1 MIGGG
6 EPCVPLC
13 KGFIEAMQLDR
24 CTPSCSPPD
33 IKAQSPMAS
42 ETTITGLAPTVALL
56 TASVVA
62 VPLFRKLGLGS
73 VLGYLAAGLVIGP
86 FGFGIITDPVAI
98 LHVAELGVVM
108 FLFIIGLEM
117 RPAKLWALRRD
128 IFGLGLVQV
137 LTCGAL
143 LSAIGVYLGG
153 LTVPVA
159 VIGAMGFVLS
169 STAVIIKML
178 DERGETA
185 TPAGQRAVSI
195 LLLEDLAIVP
205 LLALVAL
212 FAALN
217 GGAVTDGD
225 QPVWISIAIGA
236 AAILAVVAAGKWL
249 LNPLFGLVATLGGRE
264 IMLAASLM
272 VVLGTALFMQWGG
285 LSMAMGAFL
294 AGVLLSESTF
304 RNQLETDIDPFKG
317 LLLGLFFLSVGM
329 SLDLALVASEWIL
342 IVAGVIAFMVTK
354 AIGIF
359 VIALL
364 FRATWQEALLRS
376 ALFAQGGEF
385 AFVLYA
391 AALSHGVF
399 DQRVAAIMSAI
410 VILSMALTPLIV
422 LLYDRYAPET
432 KVSFDGIE
440 AAKDLKNRVLIIGFG
455 RFGQLV
461 SQPLLARGVD
471 VSLIE
476 IDVDMIRAAGKFGF
490 KVYYG
495 DGTRLDV
502 LRASGAETAEAILVC
517 VDKPETADRIV
528 ALVKAEFPLAKL
540 FVRAYDRGHALRL
553 IETRVDYY
561 IREMFESALVF
572 GKEVL
577 VGLGFDRAVAEDTA
591 RDVRK
596 RDEERLALQ
605 VVGGFT
611 AGRQLLRGNMTTP
624 EPTPLTP
631 PKKKGTALS
640 PSTAEV
646 LEEEA
651 SPPEKPAAPG

>member
-1 MIGGG
+1 M
-6 EPCVPLC
+6 
-13 KGFIEAMQLDR
+13 
-24 CTPSCSPPD
+24 
-33 IKAQSPMAS
+33 MATMAADA
-42 ETTITGLAPTVALL
+42 TTMNLGHAVALL

-73 VLGYLAAGLVIGP
+73 VLGYLTAGLVVGP
-86 FGFGIITDPVAI
+86 FGFGLFSDPVAI

-117 RPAKLWALRRD
+117 RPAKLWALRKD

-143 LSAIGVYLGG
+143 LSGVGILAG
-153 LTVPVA
+153 LAVPVA

-169 STAVIIKML
+169 STAVIMKML

-195 LLLEDLAIVP
+195 LLFEDLSIVP
-205 LLALVAL
+205 LLALVAV
-212 FAALN
+212 FGALGGSQIGN
-217 GGAVTDGD
+217 GQAVWLS
-225 QPVWISIAIGA
+225 VLIGLA
-236 AAILAVVAAGKWL
+236 SLLAVVAAGRWL

-272 VVLGTALFMQWGG
+272 VVLGAALFMQWGG
-285 LSMAMGAFL
+285 LSQAMGAFL

-329 SLDLALVASEWIL
+329 SLDLALVFKEWALIL
-342 IVAGVIAFMVTK
+342 AGVAAFMVTK
-354 AIGIF
+354 ALGIF
-359 VIALL
+359 LIALL
-364 FRATWQEALLRS
+364 FQANWREALLR
-376 ALFAQGGEF
+376 ATLFAQGGEF
-385 AFVLYA
+385 AFVLYS
-391 AALSHGVF
+391 AALTVGVF
-399 DQRVAAIMSAI
+399 DQRSAAIFSAI
-410 VILSMALTPLIV
+410 VILSMALTPLM
-422 LLYDRYAPET
+422 LLLFDRYMPKEQP
-432 KVSFDGIE
+432 SLDGIE
-440 AAKDLKNRVLIIGFG
+440 VANGLKNRVLIIGFG

-461 SQPLLARGVD
+461 SQPLLSRDVD

-476 IDVDMIRAAGKFGF
+476 IDVDMIRAAGNFGF

-517 VDKPETADRIV
+517 INSPEATDKIV
-528 ALVKAEFPLAKL
+528 ELVKAEFPVAKL
-540 FVRAYDRGHALRL
+540 FVRSFDRGHTLRL
-553 IETRVDYY
+553 IEARVDYQL
-561 IREMFESALVF
+561 RETFESALAF
-572 GKEVL
+572 GKAVL
-577 VGLGFDRAVAEDTA
+577 IGLGFDPAVAEDTA

-596 RDEERLALQ
+596 RDEDRLALQ
-605 VVGGFT
+605 LVGGFA

-624 EPTPLTP
+624 EPAPFTA
-631 PKKKGTALS
+631 PKNKGRALS

-646 LEEEA
+646 MDEA
-651 SPPEKPAAPG
+651 PKGAVKDGDQAR

>member
-1 MIGGG
+1 MDAHTTVVG
-6 EPCVPLC
+6 
-13 KGFIEAMQLDR
+13 LDH
-24 CTPSCSPPD
+24 
-33 IKAQSPMAS
+33 A
-42 ETTITGLAPTVALL
+42 VALL

-73 VLGYLAAGLVIGP
+73 VLGYLTAGLVVGP
-86 FGFGIITDPVAI
+86 FGVGLISDPVSI

-117 RPAKLWALRRD
+117 KPAKLWALRRD

-143 LSAIGVYLGG
+143 LSAVGVYLGG
-153 LTVPVA
+153 LAVPVA

-169 STAVIIKML
+169 STAVIMTML

-205 LLALVAL
+205 LLALVAV
-212 FAALN
+212 FAALDGSGPN
-217 GGAVTDGD
+217 SEQAVW
-225 QPVWISIAIGA
+225 VSA
-236 AAILAVVAAGKWL
+236 AMGLAALVAVVFAGRWL
-249 LNPLFGLVATLGGRE
+249 LNPLFALVAKLGGRE

-272 VVLGTALFMQWGG
+272 VVLGAALVMQWGG

-294 AGVLLSESTF
+294 AGVLLSESAF
-304 RNQLETDIDPFKG
+304 RHQLEADIDPFKG
-317 LLLGLFFLSVGM
+317 LLLGLFFISVGM
-329 SLDLALVASEWIL
+329 SLDLALVGREWLL
-342 IVAGVIAFMVTK
+342 IIAGVLLFMATK
-354 AIGIF
+354 AAGIY

-364 FRATWQEALLRS
+364 FGAKWREALLRA

-385 AFVLYA
+385 AFVLYS
-391 AALSHGVF
+391 AALSAGVF

-410 VILSMALTPLIV
+410 VILSMALTPLILIGV
-422 LLYDRYAPET
+422 ERLMPKDA
-432 KVSFDGIE
+432 VSLEGVE
-440 AAKDLKNRVLIIGFG
+440 VAEDLKNRVLIIGFG

-476 IDVDMIRAAGKFGF
+476 IDVDMIRAAGNFGF

-502 LRASGAETAEAILVC
+502 LRASGAQSAEAILVC
-517 VDKPETADRIV
+517 INNAEDADKIV
-528 ALVKAEFPLAKL
+528 ELVKSEFPVAKL
-540 FVRAYDRGHALRL
+540 YVRSFDRGHTLRL
-553 IETRVDYY
+553 IEARVDYQ
-561 IREMFESALVF
+561 IRETFESALAF
-572 GKEVL
+572 GKAVL
-577 VGLGFDRAVAEDTA
+577 VGLGFDPVEAEDAA

-596 RDEERLALQ
+596 RDEDRLAMQL
-605 VVGGFT
+605 VGGFT

-624 EPTPLTP
+624 EPEPFTP
-631 PKKKGTALS
+631 PKTKAKPLSADTADVMDKPLAGGS
-640 PSTAEV
+640 ATTPTA
-646 LEEEA
+646 
-651 SPPEKPAAPG
+651 PAAPSSPDQVP